1 MSTFQWVLCFLQ
13 KNPGNKNTSFYDRT
27 LLCLRTRQN
36 RYTYTSNAPTNP
48 YVEAISIEESW
59 HSPPL
64 VTPLCGEGA
73 KITPAKFLSLPLG
86 KKKIC
91 RAMLF
96 MILTFCAS
104 HSQFLRPCT
113 ECIQIMVRMLS
124 LHFDSAYKYSK
135 NRCSLETRSPRAAS
149 DFALDILLWY
159 CSYSGGCPK
168 SDGEY
173 ILWFKLGNSCDIH
186 SAKEPEVPKAGRCVG
201 LFIVDLLG
209 L

>member
-1 MSTFQWVLCFLQ
+1 M
-13 KNPGNKNTSFYDRT
+13 GT
-27 LLCLRTRQN
+27 LLLAKKSGKQEYFFLRPYLAVFTYEAKPLYVHIKRTN
-36 RYTYTSNAPTNP
+36 KSICRGDIHWRVMAFSTTRYTFMGGGGKDYPSKVFVFA
-48 YVEAISIEESW
+48 S
-59 HSPPL
+59 
-64 VTPLCGEGA
+64 
-73 KITPAKFLSLPLG
+73 G

-209 L
+209 LWAIS